1 MPRHAISVCCALAI
15 LISAAAAQRIQNV
28 EVEYQ
33 TKMFKRWWNTDLV
46 WTFDQL
52 PTEGSVA
59 EIRIPYSGCD
69 YPDSRGGTHRA
80 VGDDE
85 ISPLWKYDRAFN
97 RGKPKAQKYEE
108 SDVNAPGP
116 GTYGPLGLM
125 RWGNGNPN
133 WHGHC
138 NGWTA
143 ASIRHAE
150 PRKSVV
156 RNGVTFTPA
165 DIKALLADI
174 YMYCDTEFLGG
185 EDEVINPG
193 MLHVTLTNWIGRGQH
208 PIGMETKPGE
218 VVYNYP
224 AYAYKTSI
232 RRISDRAVEV
242 EMVVTYAY
250 NTNYEYDKSPR
261 EAEQDYFHYKLRL
274 DAAGRIV
281 GGEYYDDS
289 SEIDM
294 FWAPLRPLQGGEEGN
309 EWGNPHIDLDEV
321 LSMWRESVPREIRAN
336 WWTIDALKEDVINAD
351 DERRAELLALKDD
364 GCPLSDAEEMEL
376 EALLVSQAARSA
388 NASVDSSVVR

>member
-1 MPRHAISVCCALAI
+1 MLRHAIFVASTLAI
-15 LISAAAAQRIQNV
+15 LSVSVSAQRIQDV

-33 TKMFKRWWNTDLV
+33 TKMFKQWWNTDLV
-46 WTFDQL
+46 WTFNEL
-52 PTEGSVA
+52 PTEGSVE

-69 YPDSRGGTHRA
+69 FPDSRGGTDRP

-116 GTYGPLGLM
+116 GTFGPLGLV

-143 ASIRHAE
+143 AAIRHAE

-185 EDEVINPG
+185 EDEIINPG
-193 MLHVTLTNWIGRGQH
+193 TLHVTIANWIGRGQH

-224 AYAYKTSI
+224 VYAYKSSM
-232 RRISDRAVEV
+232 RRISARVVEV

-261 EAEQDYFHYKLRL
+261 ETEQDYFHYKLKL
-274 DAAGRIV
+274 DDAGRIV
-281 GGEYYDDS
+281 GGVYYNDS
-289 SEIDM
+289 TEIDM
-294 FWAPLRPLQGGEEGN
+294 LWAPLRPIQGGEEGN

-321 LSMWRESVPREIRAN
+321 LSMWRESVPREIRAD
-336 WWTIDALKEDVINAD
+336 WWTIDRLAEDVMDPDA
-351 DERRAELLALKDD
+351 ERRTELLAMKDTQE
-364 GCPLSDAEEMEL
+364 PLSDAEEMEL
-376 EALLVSQAARSA
+376 EALLARQAARAA
-388 NASVDSSVVR
+388 NASAEETTIR